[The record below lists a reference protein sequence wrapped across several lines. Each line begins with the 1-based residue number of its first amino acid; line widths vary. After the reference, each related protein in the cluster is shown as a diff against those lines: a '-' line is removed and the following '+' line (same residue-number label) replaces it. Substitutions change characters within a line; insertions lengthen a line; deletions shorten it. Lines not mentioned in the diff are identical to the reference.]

1 MTTAITTIS
10 QKGSVKAQRLAYESA
25 HRRDVELRES
35 IDDIVLPKI
44 VAVVAASKNGV
55 IGCNGELP
63 WRLADDL
70 ALFRSL
76 TMAHPIIIGRKTY
89 ESIGRPLPGRVSIV
103 LSRSPD
109 WSPGA
114 EGVLVAKDLDEAVRL
129 AASAPDM
136 DCSEAYIVGGG
147 EVYRQALPRAN
158 RIHLTRVHTTLEGDA
173 YFPELDANEWRI
185 TKSEK
190 RAADDRNEH
199 DCTFLTY
206 DRVLS

>member
-1 MTTAITTIS
+1 MGS
-10 QKGSVKAQRLAYESA
+10 QQSAVETGKLRL
-25 HRRDVELRES
+25 S
-35 IDDIVLPKI
+35 I
-44 VAVVAASKNGV
+44 VVAASDNGV
-55 IGCNGELP
+55 IGRDGELP
-63 WRLADDL
+63 WHMPADL
-70 ALFRSL
+70 GRFKRL
-76 TMAHPIIIGRKTY
+76 TMGHCLVMGRKTY

-109 WSPGA
+109 WSPNA

-147 EVYRQALPRAN
+147 EVYRQALPRAD

-173 YFPELDANEWRI
+173 YFPKLDTNDWQLTDSKE
-185 TKSEK
+185 

-199 DCTFLTY
+199 ACTFLTY